1 MSVACFVKCWTHA
14 NIIKAIQLEEKL
26 NCIPREMYLQIQ
38 EELARRNSKKPANA
52 KKQKLENHAIYRN
65 ESFPDQKFSFSAGI
79 FFVA

>member
-52 KKQKLENHAIYRN
+52 KKQKLENLKVNTKTDTRS
-65 ESFPDQKFSFSAGI
+65 EPGI
-79 FFVA
+79 PIF